1 LRLAALAVLALVV
14 ASLAAPASAQAP
26 NSIVLRASF
35 YLAAVDEEGEK
46 GALIPAELTIVVP
59 GNGSIIVSSG
69 GGVDEVTRTSMEMA
83 VKLAALLAGVDW
95 RSADFRVYIDS
106 RAPVGGPSGS
116 AMVALV
122 AYTLLA
128 GSPRVNFTDSIVVTG
143 AISPEGLVASVG
155 GVDLKCEA
163 ARSQG
168 MTLYYPLVNVT
179 VALMD
184 SCGWETT
191 YTGVLNLT
199 GEVYGSP
206 PLDVSLNVFPLPREF
221 NATMKAAAERMAGEA
236 AQVLAKALE
245 AGASPE
251 LAAAVQRGI
260 NASLSLADTHP
271 YAAAS
276 LAFTA
281 LLNATRIYYLAL
293 GDPALL
299 DAEAERVAAALAAL
313 EENLT
318 ALGPEGSIY
327 YVEFAATA
335 YTRLAAA
342 KSSLEAYWR
351 YSEAGLASRA
361 IAELAHAS
369 ARISSIREWIASA
382 EASRNLTPRV
392 SAYDTMRLA
401 AAMMDYVHTAAS
413 YAESI
418 ARYFVENYGR
428 SEDILVY
435 IDVINGL
442 VAQADSYMAQNNT
455 VAAIGFYREA
465 LSRSLNMLF
474 QASLGVY
481 AGPEYILDDY
491 MDELKR
497 VYVLLSSR
505 LLARGAAPGLAP
517 AYYDYGLVLEAM
529 GRPDAALLML
539 EESASSA
546 ITWSLLAVALD
557 AAPGQSQAAVEEA
570 PQAAGAPIG
579 LVEAAAV
586 AIAAFV
592 LGYLSSLRAVSRAL
606 EG

>member
-1 LRLAALAVLALVV
+1 LRPTALAVLALVL
-14 ASLAAPASAQAP
+14 ASLAAPALAQAP
-26 NSIVLRASF
+26 GETVLKASF

-46 GALIPAELTIVVP
+46 GALIPAELTIVLP
-59 GNGSIIVSSG
+59 GNGTIIVSSG
-69 GGVDEVTRTSMEMA
+69 GGVDQVTRTSMEMA

-106 RAPVGGPSGS
+106 QAPVGGPSGS

-128 GSPRVNFTDSIVVTG
+128 GSPRVNFTERVVVTG
-143 AISPEGLVASVG
+143 AVSPEGLVASVG

-163 ARSQG
+163 ARSNN
-168 MTLYYPLVNVT
+168 MTLYYPLVNIT
-179 VALMD
+179 AALMD
-184 SCGWETT
+184 ACGWNTT

-199 GEVYGSP
+199 GKVYGSP
-206 PLDVSLNVFPLPREF
+206 PLDVALNVFPLPREF
-221 NATMKAAAERMAGEA
+221 NATMKAAAVRMAEEA
-236 AQVLAKALE
+236 ARLLAKALE
-245 AGASPE
+245 AGAAPE
-251 LAAAVQRGI
+251 EAAVVQRGI
-260 NASLSLADTHP
+260 NASLGLADSHP

-281 LLNATRIYYLAL
+281 LLNATRLYYLAV
-293 GDPALL
+293 GDPQFL
-299 DAEAERVAAALAAL
+299 DQEAQRIAEALAAL

-318 ALGPEGSIY
+318 ALEPEGSIY

-342 KSSLEAYWR
+342 KSSLEAYRR
-351 YSEAGLASRA
+351 YADAGLTARA
-361 IAELAHAS
+361 IGELAHAS
-369 ARISSIREWIASA
+369 ARISSIREWIVSA
-382 EASRNLTPRV
+382 EASKNLTPRV
-392 SAYDTMRLA
+392 SEYDTLRLA
-401 AAMMDYVHTAAS
+401 QAMRDYVHTAAA

-428 SEDILVY
+428 SEDLLVY

-442 VAQADSYMAQNNT
+442 VAQADSYMAENNT
-455 VAAIGFYREA
+455 IAAIGFYREA

-481 AGPEYILDDY
+481 HGPEYILDDY
-491 MDELKR
+491 SAELRR

-517 AYYDYGLVLEAM
+517 AYYDYGLVLESM
-529 GRPDAALLML
+529 GRPDAAILMY
-539 EESASSA
+539 EEAASSA
-546 ITWSLLAVALD
+546 VTWSLLAIAL
-557 AAPGQSQAAVEEA
+557 
-570 PQAAGAPIG
+570 AAGQAQAQAVQETVQSTQPPVG
-579 LVEAAAV
+579 VVEAAAL
-586 AIAAFV
+586 ALAAFV
-592 LGYLSSLRAVSRAL
+592 LGYLSSLRAVARAL

>member
-1 LRLAALAVLALVV
+1 LRHAALAVLAIAL
-14 ASLAAPASAQAP
+14 AYLAAPALAQAP
-26 NSIVLRASF
+26 GATVLKASF
-35 YLAAVDEEGEK
+35 YLAAVDEEGER
-46 GALIPAELTIVVP
+46 GALIPAELTIVLP
-59 GNGSIIVSSG
+59 GNGTIVVSSG
-69 GGVDEVTRTSMEMA
+69 GGVDQVTRTSMEMA

-95 RSADFRVYIDS
+95 RSVDFRVYIDS

-128 GSPRVNFTDSIVVTG
+128 GSPRINFTERVVVTG
-143 AISPEGLVASVG
+143 AVSPEGLVASVG

-163 ARSQG
+163 ARSNN
-168 MTLYYPLVNVT
+168 MTLYYPLVNIT
-179 VALMD
+179 AALMD
-184 SCGWETT
+184 ACGWNTT

-199 GEVYGSP
+199 GKVYGSP
-206 PLDVSLNVFPLPREF
+206 PLEVSLNVFPLPREF
-221 NATMKAAAERMAGEA
+221 NATMKAAAERMAEEA
-236 AQVLAKALE
+236 ARLLARALE
-245 AGASPE
+245 AGAAPE
-251 LAAAVQRGI
+251 EAAVVQRGI
-260 NASLSLADTHP
+260 NVSLSLADSHP

-281 LLNATRIYYLAL
+281 LLNATRLYYLAV
-293 GDPALL
+293 GDPQFLEEEARRIADAL
-299 DAEAERVAAALAAL
+299 EAL

-318 ALGPEGSIY
+318 ALEPEGSIY

-342 KSSLEAYWR
+342 KSSLEAYRR
-351 YSEAGLASRA
+351 YADAGLTARA
-361 IAELAHAS
+361 IGELAHAS
-369 ARISSIREWIASA
+369 ARISSIREWIVSA
-382 EASRNLTPRV
+382 EASKNLTPRV
-392 SAYDTMRLA
+392 SGYDTLRLA
-401 AAMMDYVHTAAS
+401 QAMRDYVHTAAA

-428 SEDILVY
+428 SEDLLVY

-442 VAQADSYMAQNNT
+442 VAQADSYMARNNT
-455 VAAIGFYREA
+455 IAAIGFYREA

-481 AGPEYILDDY
+481 HGPEYILDDY
-491 MDELKR
+491 SDELKR

-517 AYYDYGLVLEAM
+517 AYYDYGLVLESM
-529 GRPDAALLML
+529 GRPAAAILMY
-539 EESASSA
+539 EEAASSA
-546 ITWSLLAVALD
+546 ITWSLLTISLASSRD
-557 AAPGQSQAAVEEA
+557 QARVVEETVQ
-570 PQAAGAPIG
+570 PAGAPAGI
-579 LVEAAAV
+579 VEAVVLALT
-586 AIAAFV
+586 AFV